1 MQIQSNKLILGL
13 LVIFLSSCVP
23 LSGQTFPSSDL
34 NKGALLEINQ
44 GSLLIDSETF
54 IADSKEQ
61 VKNSAQTGPVLDAE
75 AASYTITKT
84 TNRRQIDKEEKE
96 NILVLSWRRKIEFCL
111 LLKEEK
117 LFFSLNKPC
126 ACKFKAH
133 TTIKKKRR

>member
-1 MQIQSNKLILGL
+1 MMNQSKKLILGL

-23 LSGQTFPSSDL
+23 LSGQTFTSSDQL

-61 VKNSAQTGPVLDAE
+61 VKNSAQTGPVLDTE

-84 TNRRQIDKEEKE
+84 TNKMFDDY
-96 NILVLSWRRKIEFCL
+96 LDV
-111 LLKEEK
+111 
-117 LFFSLNKPC
+117 
-126 ACKFKAH
+126 
-133 TTIKKKRR
+133 